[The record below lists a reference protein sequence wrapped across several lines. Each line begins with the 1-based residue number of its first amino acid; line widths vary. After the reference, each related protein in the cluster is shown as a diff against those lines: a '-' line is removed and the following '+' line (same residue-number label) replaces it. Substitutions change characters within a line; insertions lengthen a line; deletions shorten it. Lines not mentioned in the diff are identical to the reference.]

1 MVPTAAG
8 FGRNLLQR
16 LSQHY
21 GLVLP
26 LAIIGAILVIVV
38 PLPPALLDLLLAT
51 NITLSIVILMAT
63 VSVRTPLELSVFPSL
78 LLSTTLLRLVLNVAS
93 TRLILTRA
101 SSAGTAAAGGII
113 QKFGELVAGD
123 RIVVGAVIFAI
134 IVVIQFVVITK
145 GATRISEVSAR
156 FVLDAM
162 PGRQMAIDA
171 DLGAGLID
179 EASARRQRD
188 ELVRSADFF
197 GAMDGA
203 SKFVRGDAVASVV
216 ITIVNIVGG
225 LYVGV
230 IDSGMTLAHATDV
243 FTKLTIGD
251 GLVTQVPAFIVA
263 LAAALLITRPS
274 TSVKLGEETV
284 RQLTLHP
291 EALVMAGMFALMLAT
306 TNFPRFPLLVLASVC
321 AVGAYWIARSRR
333 PAAEPDE
340 QPRPADPEPAVRIE
354 EFLHIDP
361 MELEIGYGLLRFADR
376 SRGGDLIERLQQLR
390 QQTAQNL
397 GLILPKLRIRDNLEI
412 GPQTYVVR
420 IRGKVVSSG
429 NIPVNCYLARGK
441 QSAPKMSVGAPAPDA
456 PFGPNCWWI
465 DANRRG
471 YAERQGF
478 QVLDAAGAILFE
490 LRRIIEEHAADLLSR
505 DQVKR
510 LLDSLKERSP
520 VLVDDVVPR
529 LLATGQVHR
538 LLQNLLRDR
547 RSIRDLETILE
558 TVGDHATTCK
568 DIDMLTEYVGQR
580 LDRQENSGDGQ
591 RRFAAAAA

>member
-1 MVPTAAG
+1 
-8 FGRNLLQR
+8 
-16 LSQHY
+16 
-21 GLVLP
+21 
-26 LAIIGAILVIVV
+26 
-38 PLPPALLDLLLAT
+38 
-51 NITLSIVILMAT
+51 
-63 VSVRTPLELSVFPSL
+63 
-78 LLSTTLLRLVLNVAS
+78 
-93 TRLILTRA
+93 
-101 SSAGTAAAGGII
+101 
-113 QKFGELVAGD
+113 VAGD

-171 DLGAGLID
+171 DLSAGLID

-203 SKFVRGDAVASVV
+203 SKFVRGDAVAGVV

-225 LYVGV
+225 LYMGV
-230 IDSGMTLAHATDV
+230 VESGMTLEHATDV

-251 GLVTQVPAFIVA
+251 GLASQVPAFILA

-274 TSVKLGEETV
+274 TPVKLGEETV

-291 EALVMAGMFALMLAT
+291 ESLIMAGMFALLLAG
-306 TNFPRFPLLVLASVC
+306 TNFPRVPLLGLGAAC
-321 AVGAYWIARSRR
+321 AAAAYWISRGRR
-333 PAAEPDE
+333 PAAEPEE

-354 EFLHIDP
+354 EYLQIDP
-361 MELEIGYGLLRFADR
+361 MELEIGYGLLRLADR

-412 GPQTYVVR
+412 GPQAYVVR
-420 IRGKVVSSG
+420 IRGKAVSRG
-429 NIPVNCYLARGK
+429 NIPVDCFLARGK
-441 QSAPKMSVGAPAPDA
+441 QSGPKMSLGAPAPDE

-465 DANRRG
+465 DVNRRA

-478 QVLDAAGAILFE
+478 LVLDAVGAILFD

-510 LLDSLKERSP
+510 LLDSLKERAP
-520 VLVDDVVPR
+520 VLVDDVVPS

-538 LLQNLLRDR
+538 LLQNLLHDR

-558 TVGDHATTCK
+558 AVGDHATTCK
-568 DIDMLTEYVGQR
+568 DIEKLTAHVRQR
-580 LDRQENSGDGQ
+580 LDRQENSTDET
-591 RRFAAAAA
+591 RRCAAAAA

>member
-1 MVPTAAG
+1 MVLTATQFAQG
-8 FGRNLLQR
+8 LLQR
-16 LSQHY
+16 LSRHH
-21 GLVLP
+21 GLLFP

-38 PLPPALLDLLLAT
+38 PLPAGLMDVLLSA

-63 VSVRTPLELSVFPSL
+63 VSVRTPLEMSVFPSIL
-78 LLSTTLLRLVLNVAS
+78 LGTTLFRLVLNVAS

-101 SSAGTAAAGGII
+101 DTAGTAAAGGVIE
-113 QKFGELVAGD
+113 KFGELVAGD
-123 RIVVGAVIFAI
+123 RVVVGAVIFAI

-179 EASARRQRD
+179 EATARRQRE

-203 SKFVRGDAVASVV
+203 SKFVRGDAVAGMV
-216 ITIVNIVGG
+216 ITLVNIVGG
-225 LYVGV
+225 LYIGV
-230 IDSGMTLAHATDV
+230 FESGMSLTHAADV

-251 GLVTQVPAFIVA
+251 GLSTQVPAFISA
-263 LAAALLITRPS
+263 LAAALLITRSS
-274 TSVKLGEETV
+274 TPVQLGEETI
-284 RQLTLHP
+284 RQLTGHP
-291 EALVMAGMFALMLAT
+291 EALAMAGVFAALLAAT
-306 TNFPRFPLLVLASVC
+306 DFPRMPLLALGAACS
-321 AVGAYWIARSRR
+321 AGAYCISRGR
-333 PAAEPDE
+333 QQPPEP
-340 QPRPADPEPAVRIE
+340 QPQRPADPEPALRIE

-361 MELEIGYGLLRFADR
+361 MELEIGYGLLRLADR

-397 GLILPKLRIRDNLEI
+397 GLILPKLRIRDNLDIE
-412 GPQTYVVR
+412 PQAYVVH
-420 IRGKVVSSG
+420 IRGKAVSTGS
-429 NIPVNCYLARGK
+429 IPVGCYLARGK
-441 QSAPKMSVGAPAPDA
+441 AAISKISLGAPAPVQ
-456 PFGPNCWWI
+456 PFGPHCWWI
-465 DANRRG
+465 DSNRRA

-478 QVLDAAGAILFE
+478 QVLDAAGAILFD
-490 LRRIIEEHAADLLSR
+490 LRRIIQENAADLLSR

-510 LLDSLKERSP
+510 LLDSLKERAP
-520 VLVDDVVPR
+520 VLVDDVVPG

-538 LLQNLLRDR
+538 LLQNLLRTR

-568 DIDMLTEYVGQR
+568 DMDELTGYVCQR
-580 LDRQENSGDGQ
+580 LDRQDQKQRGQ
-591 RRFAAAAA
+591 QCSAPLAA